1 MRSVETS
8 CPERLDRV
16 DSIVPIES
24 PSETTAFSL
33 PDVDSEQVFNR
44 SWGYLPPLDQEAV
57 GEIKAIMTD
66 LEIPEKAK
74 SNQRIGAE
82 KGQFIYGLKDRNVE
96 ITESNQA
103 DPYACYVKDLTLGDS
118 VMETDRDRE
127 SHEDLWSLDR
137 AQCKGD
143 SNEAMFQR
151 TLMMSSIARH
161 CLIYSRDP
169 NHERYLDF
177 SVEAPWGCP
186 PMPTRAYKKREK
198 FLTQPKPDLAVCFR
212 SHSILSQSLWDVM
225 PKATLQLA
233 CYENMNNET
242 GITKVFHFFTIEGK
256 KASTPSDDSIGKRQI
271 LNNASQALHNMFE
284 FFRDAG
290 ETYERLFYEKVRFF
304 TVVASHQGFTIRIHR
319 AVRDPGDLSGSTF
332 IMKGRDDY
340 PLRFT
345 YEEYLSLPKDVERQ
359 TVLETFQ
366 KILIGYGEVEL
377 RDLLSKAA
385 KALLAKLHNDP
396 SELQLQQR
404 QHIHFYRYGQINIL
418 PQSRKQTP
426 AASLAPSVT
435 SRSFEGLRVDS
446 QTSTPGRSETPRK
459 DPAPNRKRVRK
470 EQSHSNQ
477 GTRNTRQR
485 GL

>member
-1 MRSVETS
+1 MPKT
-8 CPERLDRV
+8 LDHI
-16 DSIVPIES
+16 DSIALSES
-24 PSETTAFSL
+24 SSEKTPFSL
-33 PDVDSEQVFNR
+33 PEVDSEHVFNR

-57 GEIKAIMTD
+57 AEIKAIMTD

-74 SNQRIGAE
+74 SNQQIGTE

-96 ITESNQA
+96 VTESTQA
-103 DPYACYVKDLTLGDS
+103 DPYACHVKGLTLGDS
-118 VMETDRDRE
+118 VTETDRERE
-127 SHEDLWSLDR
+127 SHEALWSLDR

-186 PMPTRAYKKREK
+186 PMPTRAYKKMEK
-198 FLTQPKPDLAVCFR
+198 FLTQPKPDLAVCYR
-212 SHSILSQSLWDVM
+212 SHSIIPQSLWDVI
-225 PKATLQLA
+225 PRAILQLA
-233 CYENMNNET
+233 CYENMNNEA

-256 KASTPSDDSIGKRQI
+256 KASIPSDDSIGKRQS

-290 ETYERLFYEKVRFF
+290 ETHERLFFEKVRFF

-345 YEEYLSLPKDVERQ
+345 YEEYLSLPKDVERHI
-359 TVLETFQ
+359 VLETFQ

-377 RDLLSKAA
+377 RDLLSEAA
-385 KALLAKLHNDP
+385 KALLKKLHDDP
-396 SELQLQQR
+396 TELQLQQ
-404 QHIHFYRYGQINIL
+404 
-418 PQSRKQTP
+418 
-426 AASLAPSVT
+426 
-435 SRSFEGLRVDS
+435 
-446 QTSTPGRSETPRK
+446 
-459 DPAPNRKRVRK
+459 
-470 EQSHSNQ
+470 
-477 GTRNTRQR
+477 
-485 GL
+485 